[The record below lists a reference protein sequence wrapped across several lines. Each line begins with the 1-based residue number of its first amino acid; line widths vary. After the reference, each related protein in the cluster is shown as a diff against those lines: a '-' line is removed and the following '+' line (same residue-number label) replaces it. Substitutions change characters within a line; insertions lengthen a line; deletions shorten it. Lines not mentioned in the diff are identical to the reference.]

1 MKLKRNADRKV
12 TNLPTPNGTRAK
24 IANTFGL
31 PSGTAFSC
39 PMATSVCS
47 KVCYAGRIEK
57 MYKDSRAVVEH
68 NWALVRDADR
78 STLVGLLADMVSD
91 FVADCVKWDAPKFFR
106 IHWDG
111 DFFNV
116 DYVEAWKEVILANPE
131 VNFWVYT
138 RTPYAFEILDGIKNL
153 ALYFS
158 TDSENQKIA
167 ESLRAKA
174 QTGRLAVLADTFADG
189 EVVMRSITGKVGARC
204 PENAKQIP
212 LISDKGS
219 ACMACGLCPKG
230 KADVRFSAKKR

>member
-1 MKLKRNADRKV
+1 MKLKRNFDRKV
-12 TNLPTPNGTRAK
+12 TNLPSPNGKAAK
-24 IANTFGL
+24 IANTLGL

-57 MYKDSRAVVEH
+57 MYKGSRAVVEH

-78 STLVGLLADMVSD
+78 PTLVGLLTDMLND
-91 FVADCVKWDAPKFFR
+91 FIVDCEKWDAPKSFR

-111 DFFNV
+111 DFFKV
-116 DYVEAWKEVILANPE
+116 DYVEAWKEVILAHPQ
-131 VNFWVYT
+131 VQFWVYT
-138 RTPYAFEILDGIKNL
+138 RTPYAFEILDGIENL

-158 TDSENQKIA
+158 TDSENQGIA
-167 ESLRAKA
+167 EGLRANAK
-174 QTGRLAVLADTFADG
+174 TGRLAVLADTFADG

-212 LISDKGS
+212 LISTEGS
-219 ACMACGLCPKG
+219 ACMSCGLCPKG
-230 KADVRFSAKKR
+230 QVDVRFSALKR